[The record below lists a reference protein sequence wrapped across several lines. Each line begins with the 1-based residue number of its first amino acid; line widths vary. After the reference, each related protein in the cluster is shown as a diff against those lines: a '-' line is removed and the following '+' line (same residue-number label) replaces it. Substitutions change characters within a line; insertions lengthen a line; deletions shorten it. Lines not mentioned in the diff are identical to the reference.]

1 MTRRAPFGYDKPMR
15 STLLLCLFLAACGSS
30 SSTEG
35 NSPSST
41 TSSSSS
47 TSGGLGASGC
57 AAHADC
63 AACLGDGC
71 NWTGGRCE
79 SACLMDTY
87 CYGPGN
93 SAAPTCPAPG
103 TEPSATEG
111 E

>member
-1 MTRRAPFGYDKPMR
+1 MTRRAPFGYDKRMR

-35 NSPSST
+35 SSASST

-47 TSGGLGASGC
+47 TSGGVAGGC

-63 AACLGDGC
+63 AACLGEGC